1 MFVFQY
7 RVHLIGLRQ
16 LLGLVAVMVLAMIG
30 PIGWIVAGIS
40 TATGLLIALSAFH
53 SHATDRLG
61 DVSYSV
67 YLLHLPIG
75 LTLIGYL
82 SSRLPYS
89 GSYIVVLDLVGLVAS
104 VAAAAIMY
112 QWIEKPSQDMSS
124 AIRFV
129 GEERQIADSA
139 AMAAAAGD

>member
-1 MFVFQY
+1 
-7 RVHLIGLRQ
+7 
-16 LLGLVAVMVLAMIG
+16 
-30 PIGWIVAGIS
+30 
-40 TATGLLIALSAFH
+40 
-53 SHATDRLG
+53 
-61 DVSYSV
+61 VSYSV